1 MSTDQTLAFVQSLAS
16 QKPEFIA
23 NCKSEV
29 YDYIQ
34 RQQRRE
40 CVAIVEKDD
49 SGATL
54 CRHRPSSDDYLEVL
68 VRFCCRKSF
77 NGHELDSALSE
88 PVVAIVC
95 DCYARLIQR
104 NAAEVERCLRQAIMQ
119 DRLVL
124 QETVK
129 LAGGKLAGMGLGKLQ
144 GAIAHLAHELVA
156 RVAHEAASSQLGAQV
171 GHGVVAIAGTTAG
184 QVMAKMLVKAV
195 ATHCHGI
202 LVQVASSALVKKM
215 VLVAAKKFI
224 LVGVTAFIVQALA
237 AKFGIAATAS
247 VVPVIGWAA
256 LGIFML
262 AKLDGLPQEMAE
274 KVSSGVG
281 DMLADNYTD
290 CVTDI
295 FNGIKAAAL
304 DPEKLAEAMVEE
316 MAEFKD
322 LEKYVESGIDV
333 NDPGF
338 CELGKLNTETGKVVS
353 RAKGIYGLKWPC

>member
-23 NCKSEV
+23 DCKSEV
-29 YDYIQ
+29 HDYIQ

-54 CRHRPSSDDYLEVL
+54 CKHRPSSDDYLEVL

-119 DRLVL
+119 DRLML

-144 GAIAHLAHELVA
+144 GAIAHLAHE
-156 RVAHEAASSQLGAQV
+156 AATSQLGAQV

-322 LEKYVESGIDV
+322 LEKFVESDINV

-338 CELGKLNTETGKVVS
+338 GELGKLNTETGKVVS
-353 RAKGIYGLKWPC
+353 RAKGIYRLKWPC